1 MSILIDRAYRTSVT
15 IENAIEI
22 GKKLI
27 AEDQDTLNGVALF
40 LYRIFWDEAE
50 QDWYL
55 AEPTLRY
62 LLQELVE

>member
-1 MSILIDRAYRTSVT
+1 MSVLIDRAYRTSVT

-22 GKKLI
+22 GKKLV
-27 AEDQDTLNGVALF
+27 AEDQDTLNGVALL
-40 LYRIFWDEAE
+40 LYRIFWKEAE
-50 QDWYL
+50 QNWYL

>member
-1 MSILIDRAYRTSVT
+1 MRALIDGAYRTSVT
-15 IENAIEI
+15 IEDAIEI
-22 GKKLI
+22 GKKVI
-27 AEDQDTLNGVALF
+27 AEDQDTLNGIALL
-40 LYRIFWDEAE
+40 LYNIFWDKAE

>member
-27 AEDQDTLNGVALF
+27 AEDQDTLNGVALL

>member
-1 MSILIDRAYRTSVT
+1 MSVLIDRAYRTSVT

-22 GKKLI
+22 GKKLV
-27 AEDQDTLNGVALF
+27 AEDQDTLNGVALL
-40 LYRIFWDEAE
+40 LYRIFWKEAE